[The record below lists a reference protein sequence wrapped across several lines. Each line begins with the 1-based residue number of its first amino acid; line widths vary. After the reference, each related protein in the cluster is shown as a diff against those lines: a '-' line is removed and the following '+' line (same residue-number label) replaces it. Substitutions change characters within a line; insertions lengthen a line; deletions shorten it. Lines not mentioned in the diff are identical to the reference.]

1 MLIQKG
7 DGDNLPGQASFQA
20 TLPCMSS
27 AWTTAKLNVN
37 EL

>member
-1 MLIQKG
+1 MLKG

-27 AWTTAKLNVN
+27 ACTSTTVRLNIN